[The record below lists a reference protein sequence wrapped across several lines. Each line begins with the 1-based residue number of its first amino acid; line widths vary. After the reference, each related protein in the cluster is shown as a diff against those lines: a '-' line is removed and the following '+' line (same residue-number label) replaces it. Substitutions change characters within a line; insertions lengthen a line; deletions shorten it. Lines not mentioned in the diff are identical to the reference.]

1 MTYQHKDL
9 TNKPDL
15 GTHAEGTGPSRTQ
28 RPVYTDFLPP
38 CNNACPAGENI
49 QAWLGLAQAG
59 HYKEAW
65 QKLIEKINA
74 SYPWTRMLSPV

>member
-1 MTYQHKDL
+1 MTHQHKDL

-65 QKLIEKINA
+65 QKLIEENPMPAIH
-74 SYPWTRMLSPV
+74 LSLIHI